1 MLSEAE
7 KREIELGI
15 EHLRHKKA
23 AALTALKVVQ
33 DHRSWI
39 SEESLRDIADF
50 MNISLTELESIATF
64 YNMVFRKPVGRHVV
78 VVCNSISC
86 WVTGCNSIVA
96 ALEKKLGIQL
106 GETTEDGMFTLIPSP
121 CLGECSIAPVMMV
134 DEDLYGNLT
143 EEKIDG
149 ILASY
154 RVDDD

>member
-1 MLSEAE
+1 MLSEEE
-7 KREIELGI
+7 KREIEIGI

-33 DHRSWI
+33 DHRRWI
-39 SEESLRDIADF
+39 SEEALEDVAEY
-50 MNISLTELESIATF
+50 MNIPVTELESIATF
-64 YNMVFRKPVGRHVV
+64 YNMVFRKPVGSHVI

-86 WVTGCNSIVA
+86 WVTGYDSVVS
-96 ALEKKLGIQL
+96 ALEKRLGIRL
-106 GETTEDGMFTLIPSP
+106 GETTEDGRFTLIPSP
-121 CLGECSIAPVMMV
+121 CLGECAIAPVMMV